1 MRHLLPDE
9 GRAGERDR
17 FHGIAA
23 ARMKKSTRPRTT
35 TDASSVSR
43 VEIAWVL
50 DRTKSADRCTV
61 VSRRPSSGPSR
72 CAMRSWNSAWP
83 DSSLSTLPSIRSTP
97 PVTIRHPTRIRPAK
111 AIQTPGSDF
120 GMTSRVV
127 SFPSHHGTRK
137 SRLRIPCAPHPADF
151 GPCRDAAVEPAPPLR
166 PARPCLSSS
175 PQPFAF
181 RVKRGHFEHDR
192 PVRAAENRDVE
203 FAPRLH
209 VPGTDERKGDRF
221 PDRIP
226 VRA

>member
-1 MRHLLPDE
+1 MGAGQNQVGGPVHGGFTETFERPFQVRHALVEFRLARFKPVHVALKPIHAPGDNSPPDQDQAGKSDSNARLRFWNDIP
-9 GRAGERDR
+9 GR
-17 FHGIAA
+17 I
-23 ARMKKSTRPRTT
+23 
-35 TDASSVSR
+35 
-43 VEIAWVL
+43 I
-50 DRTKSADRCTV
+50 
-61 VSRRPSSGPSR
+61 
-72 CAMRSWNSAWP
+72 
-83 DSSLSTLPSIRSTP
+83 
-97 PVTIRHPTRIRPAK
+97 
-111 AIQTPGSDF
+111 
-120 GMTSRVV
+120 
-127 SFPSHHGTRK
+127 PSHHGTRK

-209 VPGTDERKGDRF
+209 VPGPDERKGDRF